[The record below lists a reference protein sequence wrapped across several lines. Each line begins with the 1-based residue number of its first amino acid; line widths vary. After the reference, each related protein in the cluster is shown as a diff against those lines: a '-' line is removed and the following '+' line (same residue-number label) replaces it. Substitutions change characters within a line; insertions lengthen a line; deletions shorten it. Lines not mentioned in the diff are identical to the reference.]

1 MTSIYEPQG
10 LSLDIFKK
18 RYALH
23 ENESWVEAC
32 DRVAIHVAT
41 AENGELVSKW
51 RSKFFDILAC
61 NLFIPGGRIM
71 YGSGRPKGQLMN
83 CFVIPT
89 SDSREGWG
97 KSVSDMIIICG
108 TGGGLGINTSP
119 IRPRGTAIHGTG
131 GAATGAVSLF
141 EIINA
146 AGEVIKAGGGRRT
159 ALMFS
164 LGLTHGDIEEFLDKK
179 LDLKQLN
186 NANVS
191 VWFDENPE
199 IFFNKV
205 NKDQELE
212 LTFRGKVIGK
222 VSAKKLWLKIVQNAL
237 KGGEPGL
244 LNGYLFNKM
253 SNISYYKPIICT
265 NPCQPGW
272 ATVLK
277 PEGVS
282 QLGDLKVGDT
292 IWSGKQW
299 TKVSKIVNNGIK
311 PVYGYYTGAG
321 TFYGTENHRV
331 VSNGVKV
338 EVKDAQSIDVCP
350 GLDPE
355 NDLSENAPNR
365 ILERKFIS
373 EEEVY
378 DITVEADEHTYWSGG
393 LLVSNCG
400 EIGLIANDVCCLGA
414 LVLPR
419 FVDNGEINYELLGN
433 TVDTAVRFL
442 DNVITVN
449 NYPLPEIKETAND
462 IRRIGLGVMGLHDLL
477 LLLGMKYNSD
487 KGLET
492 IDHLMNFIKY
502 RAYETSIELAKEK
515 GAFPRFEA
523 DPYLKGGFAKKLKP
537 SIRSKIKEFGI
548 RNCALLTIAPTG
560 TTSMVS
566 GVTSGI
572 EPMFAPAYERK
583 YCDGDALKKEI
594 VIHPLLKQFI
604 NEGRSVKHFQGAFD
618 LKLKDHFEM
627 QRICQASL
635 DNACSKTINLPQ
647 GTSVETL
654 SDLYM
659 EFFPDLKGIT
669 VYPDGSREDQPLTP
683 LPLDKAIELVNEA
696 KEEVDSGKC
705 RSGVCEL

>member
-10 LSLDIFKK
+10 ISADIFKK

-51 RSKFFDILAC
+51 RSKFFDILST

-83 CFVIPT
+83 CFVIGT

-97 KSVSDMIIICG
+97 KTVSDMIIICG
-108 TGGGLGINTSP
+108 TGGGLGVNTSP
-119 IRPRGTAIHGTG
+119 IRPRGTVINGTG
-131 GAATGAVSLF
+131 GSATGAVSLF
-141 EIINA
+141 EIINS
-146 AGEVIKAGGGRRT
+146 AGEVIKAGGNRRT

-205 NKDQELE
+205 KHDHELE
-212 LTFRGKVIGK
+212 LTFRGKVVGK
-222 VSAKKLWLKIVQNAL
+222 VSAKKIWYKIIENSLKS
-237 KGGEPGL
+237 GEPGI
-244 LNGYLFNKM
+244 LNGYLFNRM
-253 SNISYYKPIICT
+253 SNIAYYKPIICT
-265 NPCQPGW
+265 NP
-272 ATVLK
+272 
-277 PEGVS
+277 
-282 QLGDLKVGDT
+282 
-292 IWSGKQW
+292 
-299 TKVSKIVNNGIK
+299 
-311 PVYGYYTGAG
+311 
-321 TFYGTENHRV
+321 
-331 VSNGVKV
+331 
-338 EVKDAQSIDVCP
+338 
-350 GLDPE
+350 
-355 NDLSENAPNR
+355 
-365 ILERKFIS
+365 
-373 EEEVY
+373 
-378 DITVEADEHTYWSGG
+378 
-393 LLVSNCG
+393 CG

-419 FVDNGEINYELLGN
+419 FVENGEINYELLGN
-433 TVDTAVRFL
+433 TIDSSVRFL

-462 IRRIGLGVMGLHDLL
+462 IRRIGLGIMGLHDLL

-502 RAYETSIELAKEK
+502 RAYEASIELAKEK
-515 GAFPRFEA
+515 GTFPRFEA
-523 DPYLKGGFAKKLKP
+523 EPYLKGGFAKKLKP

-548 RNCALLTIAPTG
+548 RNCAILTIAPTG

-583 YCDGDALKKEI
+583 YRDLDNSLKKEI
-594 VIHPLLKQFI
+594 VVHPLLKQFI

-618 LKLKDHFEM
+618 LKLRDHFEM
-627 QRICQASL
+627 QRICQAHL

-647 GTSVETL
+647 GTSTETL

-659 EFFPDLKGIT
+659 EFFPELKGIT
-669 VYPDGSREDQPLTP
+669 VYPDQSREDQPLTP
-683 LPLDKAIELVNEA
+683 LSLDKAIELVNEA

-705 RSGVCEL
+705 RSGVCDL

>member
-1 MTSIYEPQG
+1 MLEIYDPQG
-10 LSLDIFKK
+10 LALDIFKK

-23 ENESWVEAC
+23 EHESWVEAC
-32 DRVAIHVAT
+32 DRVASHIAT
-41 AENGELVSKW
+41 AENGELVSTW
-51 RSKFFDILAC
+51 RSKFFDVLAT
-61 NLFIPGGRIM
+61 NLFMPGGRIM

-97 KSVSDMIIICG
+97 KTASDMIIICG
-108 TGGGLGINTSP
+108 TGGGLGINTTP
-119 IRPRGTAIHGTG
+119 VRPRGSVINGTG
-131 GAATGAVSLF
+131 GVATGAVSLF

-159 ALMFS
+159 ALMFA
-164 LGLTHGDIEEFLDKK
+164 LGLNHGDIEEFLDKK

-205 NKDQELE
+205 KHDQDME

-222 VSAKKLWLKIVQNAL
+222 TSAKKLWNKIVQNAL
-237 KGGEPGL
+237 KGGEPGI

-253 SNISYYKPIICT
+253 SNINYYKPIICT
-265 NPCQPGW
+265 NP
-272 ATVLK
+272 
-277 PEGVS
+277 
-282 QLGDLKVGDT
+282 
-292 IWSGKQW
+292 
-299 TKVSKIVNNGIK
+299 
-311 PVYGYYTGAG
+311 
-321 TFYGTENHRV
+321 
-331 VSNGVKV
+331 
-338 EVKDAQSIDVCP
+338 
-350 GLDPE
+350 
-355 NDLSENAPNR
+355 
-365 ILERKFIS
+365 
-373 EEEVY
+373 
-378 DITVEADEHTYWSGG
+378 
-393 LLVSNCG
+393 CG

-419 FVDNGEINYELLGN
+419 FVQDGQIDYGLLGT
-433 TVDTAVRFL
+433 TVETCVRFL

-492 IDHLMNFIKY
+492 IDHLMNFIKNK
-502 RAYETSIELAKEK
+502 AYEASIELAKEK
-515 GAFPRFEA
+515 GAFPRFETE
-523 DPYLKGGFAKKLKP
+523 PFLKGGFAKKLKP
-537 SIRSKIKEFGI
+537 SIRSKIKESGI

-583 YCDGDALKKEI
+583 YRDGDKLKKEI
-594 VIHPLLKQFI
+594 VIHPLLQKFI
-604 NEGRSVKHFQGAFD
+604 QEGRSVKHFQGAFD
-618 LKLKDHFEM
+618 LKLRDHFEM
-627 QRICQASL
+627 QRICQNSL

-647 GTSVETL
+647 GTSAETL

-659 EFFPDLKGIT
+659 EFFPELKGIT

-683 LPLDKAIELVNEA
+683 IPLEKAIELANSA
-696 KEEVDSGKC
+696 KVETESGKC
-705 RSGVCEL
+705 RSGVCEI